1 MQQFLR
7 AARIVTAIDSIKYC
21 FWMTRFKNL
30 LSLHD
35 YLAFS
40 AIAVFVAAMFLQNTS
55 TLATAVFALFLAVA
69 ISAAVHNAEVI
80 AHRLGPS
87 LGTLILA
94 LSVTII
100 EVALIVALMGS
111 GSPEASTVAR
121 DTVFAAIMIV
131 TNGILGVCILLGGMR
146 HKELVFQSMGTSSLM
161 GVLATLSALIF
172 VLPNYTTTTVG
183 PTYSSNQLVFVSVA
197 SLLLYG
203 ALVWAQTKSHKSYFE
218 ALEPSQMK
226 SLEKANYVPS
236 KARAILSFGMLLVSL
251 VTVVGLAKLLSPAI
265 EQGVA
270 ALGAPRVVVGI
281 VIALLVL
288 APETLAAVNAAKV
301 NQLQTSLNLALGSG
315 AASIALTI
323 PVVSIYSI
331 SAGKDLSLGLDPKST
346 AFLVITFLAA
356 SFTLGGGRA
365 TTLQGIVHLTI
376 MAAYIALSFLP

>member
-1 MQQFLR
+1 
-7 AARIVTAIDSIKYC
+7 
-21 FWMTRFKNL
+21 MTRFKNL
-30 LSLHD
+30 LSVHD

-40 AIAVFVAAMFLQNTS
+40 AVAVFIAAMFMQNTS
-55 TLATAVFALFLAVA
+55 NFATAVFALFLAVA

-111 GSPEASTVAR
+111 SSPEASTVAR

-183 PTYSSNQLVFVSVA
+183 PTYSANQLVFVSVA

-236 KARAILSFGMLLVSL
+236 KARAVLSFGMLLVSL
-251 VTVVGLAKLLSPAI
+251 ITVVGLAKLLSPAI

-376 MAAYIALSFLP
+376 MAAYIVLSFLP